1 MKKSIFLIVLL
12 LLWNISLATEIPCST
27 PFETLPFQHL
37 SKRLSY
43 NTVECIFQDHKG
55 FLWIGTHKGLNRY
68 DGIEIKVYE
77 SDPNDTTT
85 LSNDHIRKI
94 AEDKEGNL
102 WIATE
107 NGLNLYHRKT
117 ETFFRYVHQA
127 NRQRTLPD
135 NMISDL
141 LVDRK
146 GRVWIA
152 TRELCLFHPE
162 TNDFS
167 RFSPLPNPQEDD
179 YLTNYHNFVF
189 EDKEGRIWFG
199 HWRTLY
205 ILNEQTQSL
214 ELFFDGNRFPL
225 GNPFWHFQEMAQDST
240 GVYWFAT
247 NQAGLFRFDFS
258 SKTIS
263 LPITQ
268 EHFKKHP
275 DAIGENDFLS
285 HYRILALW
293 VDRRN
298 WLWVSIENNGLA
310 VFDST
315 RKLRYRFKNRP
326 ENPHSL
332 SGNSVW
338 SIYEDRQNRMWFGLW
353 MAGMDYIDPHEKR
366 IFTFTKKEGLSNEIV
381 TAFLEDENGNF
392 WIGTDGGGL
401 NYFDRK
407 KGTFKHHVHDPKNP
421 NSLASNA
428 VLSLCYDDLGNLWV
442 GTWNGGIHILPKHKK
457 GFIHLHSNNSPL
469 PSNHIFALAN
479 MGHGKMAI
487 GTYGGGLCIYDIDT
501 HRWEI
506 HQHHPQ
512 NAQSL
517 QSNNIFVLF
526 VDSQNRLWIGTLSD
540 GLALFAKDPKTGQ
553 GIFHRFVHNPN
564 DSKSI
569 SDNRIH
575 SMVEDNAHHIWIAT
589 SNGLNEYD
597 PDTKQFHI
605 YRKEHGLPS
614 NFITAVSGD
623 HHGNIWISSLGG
635 LTRFD
640 PKTKRFRSYES
651 ITPPSEG
658 QFHLNAVLYTQNREL
673 CFGTTTG
680 FLLFHP
686 DSIRENP
693 FPPPVV
699 LTDFKIFNQSVPIGK
714 QRLLKFHISETE
726 KLVLPHWASV
736 FSFDFAALNFTHPEK
751 NQYAY
756 KMEGFESKW
765 NFVGNQHHATYTN
778 LSPGHYVFRVKA
790 ANNDGVWN
798 EEGISLPIY
807 ITPPFWK
814 TWIAFALY
822 GGIALGTFYLIMRY
836 RLRQQKLRHDLEMEH
851 VKFEKLLEAD
861 KIKTHLLTNLS
872 HELRTPIM
880 LILGPLEHLI
890 KNHLEPRL
898 KNTLEMTLRNAQR
911 LMHLLHQFIAFT
923 SLESPEIKLKPVQ
936 KDIVEFVHD
945 IYLSFKEYAR
955 LQSIDFQFQTH
966 ISYGLT
972 WFDPDIL
979 DKILYNLL
987 SNAFKFTPEKGKI
1000 TLRLYHTQEEN
1011 KEHTITLEVED
1022 TGIGIP
1028 KDQLDRIFD
1037 PYYQVDRPQKTKFKG
1052 LGLGLYI
1059 TRELAELHQ
1068 GSIAVRSTEGKGTTF
1083 SFQFPVDEI
1092 LLEKPKILPKAKEK
1106 PSLTYPEFSPRSG
1119 EEPSFSTL
1127 LFIDDDPDLH
1137 KYIHL
1142 VFDPHFKVLSAFDGK
1157 EGLEKAI
1164 ALVPDLV
1171 ISDVEM
1177 PEMNG
1182 YELCEKIK
1190 KNEKTSHIPVLLLT
1204 VHSQLDQKIK
1214 GIQIG
1219 ADDYLAKPFEV
1230 EELKAR
1236 VNNLLESRRKMRE
1249 YFVRQLLLEP
1259 KDVSVLSL
1267 DEKFL
1272 LRAKQVV
1279 ENRLSDWNLNADALS
1294 QELGIS
1300 RTQLY
1305 RKLRSLTGQTV
1316 HEFIRTIRIK
1326 RAAQLLEKQ
1335 KMKISEIAYTV
1346 GFNDLNYFSRCF
1358 RKQFGKS
1365 PSEYMAS
1372 FSHRKMAH

>member
-1 MKKSIFLIVLL
+1 MRKILFPFVFLLFWTL
-12 LLWNISLATEIPCST
+12 SLFSKVSSPL
-27 PFETLPFQHL
+27 PFETLRFQHL
-37 SKRLSY
+37 NKRLSF

-68 DGIEIKVYE
+68 DGIEIQIFE

-94 AEDKEGNL
+94 AEDRDGDL

-107 NGLNLYHRKT
+107 NGLNLYNRKLDR
-117 ETFFRYVHQA
+117 FFRYFHQPD
-127 NRQRTLPD
+127 QPRTLPD
-135 NMISDL
+135 NLISDL

-146 GRVWIA
+146 GNVWIA
-152 TRELCLFHPE
+152 TRELCLFNPE
-162 TNDFS
+162 TNDFA
-167 RFSPLPNPQEDD
+167 RFSPLVRQEGDE
-179 YLTNYHNFVF
+179 YLTNYHNFVY
-189 EDKEGRIWFG
+189 EDREGRIWFG

-205 ILNEQTQSL
+205 IFNKEKQAL
-214 ELFFDGNRFPL
+214 ELFFDGNRYPL
-225 GNPFWHFQEMAQDST
+225 GKNPFWHFQEMTQDST
-240 GVYWFAT
+240 GTYWFAT
-247 NQAGLFRFDFS
+247 NQAGLFKFRFPS
-258 SKTIS
+258 SPIS
-263 LPITQ
+263 LPINRTVL
-268 EHFKKHP
+268 EKHP
-275 DAIGENDFLS
+275 DQIGKNDFLS
-285 HYRILALW
+285 QYRILNIF
-293 VDRRN
+293 VDRKD
-298 WLWVSIENNGLA
+298 WLWISIENNGLI
-310 VFDST
+310 VLDT
-315 RKLRYRFKNRP
+315 ERKPRYRFKNQP

-338 SIYEDRQNRMWFGLW
+338 SIYEDHQGRMWFGLW
-353 MAGMDYIDPHEKR
+353 MAGIDFIDPHEKK
-366 IFTFTKKEGLSNEIV
+366 IFAFTKREGLSNEIV
-381 TAFLEDENGNF
+381 TTFVEDEKGNL

-401 NYFDRK
+401 NYFDREN
-407 KGTFKHHVHDPKNP
+407 GTFKHYIHDPNQP
-421 NSLASNA
+421 NSLSSNA
-428 VLSLCYDDLGNLWV
+428 VLSLCYDDLGNLWI
-442 GTWNGGIHILPKHKK
+442 GTWNGGINILPRDKH

-469 PSNHIFALAN
+469 PSNHIFALVN
-479 MGHGKMAI
+479 LGNGKMAI
-487 GTYGGGLCIYDIDT
+487 GTYGGGLSIYDIYAQK
-501 HRWEI
+501 WEVY
-506 HQHHPQ
+506 QSNPQ
-512 NAQSL
+512 NPQSL

-526 VDSQNRLWIGTLSD
+526 KDSSNRLWIGTLSD
-540 GLALFAKDPKTGQ
+540 GLALFEKDSKTGQ
-553 GIFHRFVHNPN
+553 ALFHRFVHNPS
-564 DSKSI
+564 DSQSI
-569 SDNRIH
+569 TDNRIH
-575 SMVEDNAHHIWIAT
+575 SIFEDPLHHIWIAT

-597 PDTKQFHI
+597 PNTKKFRV

-614 NFITAVSGD
+614 NFITAIIGD
-623 HHGNIWISSLGG
+623 HHQNIWISTLGG

-640 PKTKRFRSYES
+640 IKTRRFRAYES
-651 ITPPSEG
+651 ISPPPEG
-658 QFHLNAVLYTQNREL
+658 QFHLNAVLYTRRGEL
-673 CFGTTTG
+673 CFGTTAG
-680 FLLFHP
+680 FLMFHP
-686 DSIRENP
+686 NGIRENP
-693 FPPPVV
+693 FPPPIV
-699 LTDFKIFNQSVPIGK
+699 LTDFKIFNQSVSIGK
-714 QRLLKFHISETE
+714 QSVLKSHISETE
-726 KLVLPHWASV
+726 KLVLPYWASV

-778 LSPGHYVFRVKA
+778 LGPGHYVFRVKA

-861 KIKTHLLTNLS
+861 KIKTHFLTNIS

-880 LILGPLEHLI
+880 LILGPLEHLL
-890 KNHLEPRL
+890 KNHLEPPL
-898 KNTLEMTLRNAQR
+898 KSTIEITLRNAQR
-911 LMHLLHQFIAFT
+911 LMRLLNQFIAFT
-923 SLESPEIKLKPVQ
+923 SLETPEIKFKPVQ
-936 KDIVEFVHD
+936 KDIVQFVRE
-945 IYLSFKEYAR
+945 IYLSFQEYAR
-955 LQSIDFQFQTH
+955 LQPIDFQFQTN
-966 ISYGLT
+966 IPYGLT

-1000 TLRLYHTQEEN
+1000 TLSLQYTQEKN
-1011 KEHTITLEVED
+1011 KEHTITLQVED

-1037 PYYQVDRPQKTKFKG
+1037 PYYQVDQPQKTKFKG

-1068 GSIAVRSTEGKGTTF
+1068 GSISVKSTEGKGTLF
-1083 SFQFPVDEI
+1083 SFQFPVDEMI
-1092 LLEKPKILPKAKEK
+1092 LEKPNTLPKEK
-1106 PSLTYPEFSPRSG
+1106 ALVTHSEFSPHTG
-1119 EEPSFSTL
+1119 EESSFSTL

-1137 KYIHL
+1137 RYIHL
-1142 VFDPHFKVLSAFDGK
+1142 VFDPHYKVLSAFDGK

-1164 ALVPDLV
+1164 ALVPDLI

-1177 PEMNG
+1177 PEING

-1190 KNEKTSHIPVLLLT
+1190 GNEKTSHIPVLLLT

-1236 VNNLLESRRKMRE
+1236 VSNLLESRRKMRE
-1249 YFVRQLLLEP
+1249 YFVRQVLLEP
-1259 KDVSVLSL
+1259 KDTSVLSL

-1272 LRAKQVV
+1272 LRTKQVV
-1279 ENRLSDWNLNADALS
+1279 ENRLSDWKLNADALS
-1294 QELGIS
+1294 HELGIS

-1326 RAAQLLEKQ
+1326 RAAQLLEKR
-1335 KMKISEIAYTV
+1335 KMKISEIAYAV

-1372 FSHRKMAH
+1372 LSHDKISH

>member
-1 MKKSIFLIVLL
+1 MKRSIFSIVLFL
-12 LLWNISLATEIPCST
+12 LLWGISLAAV
-27 PFETLPFQHL
+27 LPSFTSFDALQFQHL

-68 DGIEIKVYE
+68 DGIEIKIYE
-77 SDPNDTTT
+77 SEPNDSTT

-94 AEDKEGNL
+94 AEDQEGNL

-107 NGLNLYHRKT
+107 NGLNVYHRKT
-117 ETFFRYVHQA
+117 DKFRRYFHQP
-127 NRQRTLPD
+127 NHPRTLSD

-141 LVDRK
+141 LVDHQ
-146 GRVWIA
+146 GHIWIA
-152 TRELCLFHPE
+152 SRDLCLYHPE
-162 TNDFS
+162 SNDFS
-167 RFSPLPNPQEDD
+167 RYSPLQNSQEDP
-179 YLTNYHNFVF
+179 YLTNYHNFVY
-189 EDKEGRIWFG
+189 EDREGRIWFG

-205 ILNEQTQSL
+205 IYNKQKQTL
-214 ELFFDGNRFPL
+214 KLFFDGNSFPL
-225 GNPFWHFQEMAQDST
+225 GNPFWHFQEMTQDSVGT
-240 GVYWFAT
+240 YWFAT
-247 NQAGLFRFDFS
+247 NQAGLFQFRFPSDP
-258 SKTIS
+258 IS
-263 LPITQ
+263 LPIQ
-268 EHFKKHP
+268 RNHLKRYP

-285 HYRILALW
+285 KYRILGIF
-293 VDRRN
+293 VDKKN
-298 WLWVSIENNGLA
+298 WLWISIENNGLA
-310 VFDST
+310 VLDPS
-315 RKLRYRFKNRP
+315 RKLRYRFKNQP
-326 ENPHSL
+326 ENPHSI

-338 SIYEDRQNRMWFGLW
+338 SMNQDRQGRIWFGLW
-353 MAGMDYIDPHEKR
+353 MAGIDYMDPHEKK
-366 IFTFTKKEGLSNEIV
+366 IFYFSKKEGLSNEIV
-381 TAFLEDENGNF
+381 TGFLEDTNGNL

-407 KGTFKHHVHDPKNP
+407 KGTFTHYAHDPNTP
-421 NSLASNA
+421 TSLSSNA
-428 VLSLCYDDLGNLWV
+428 VLSLCYDDLGNLWI
-442 GTWNGGIHILPKHKK
+442 GTWNGGINILPKHKK
-457 GFIHLHSNNSPL
+457 EFIHLHSTNSPV

-479 MGHGKMAI
+479 LGKGKMAI
-487 GTYGGGLCIYDIDT
+487 GTYGGGLCIYDVYT
-501 HRWEI
+501 HQWEI
-506 HQHHPQ
+506 YQHNFQDP
-512 NAQSL
+512 QSL

-526 VDSQNRLWIGTLSD
+526 LDTQKRLWIGTLSD
-540 GLALFAKDPKTGQ
+540 GLALLEKNPQTGKAHF
-553 GIFHRFVHNPN
+553 IRFVHDPT
-564 DSKSI
+564 DSHSI

-575 SMVEDNAHHIWIAT
+575 SLVEDKAHHIWIAT

-597 PDTKQFHI
+597 PVTKQFHI
-605 YRKEHGLPS
+605 YTKKHGLPS
-614 NFITAVSGD
+614 NFIIAISND
-623 HHGNIWISSLGG
+623 HHGNLWISSLGG
-635 LTRFD
+635 LARFELETR
-640 PKTKRFRSYES
+640 RFRLYES
-651 ITPPSEG
+651 ISAPSEG
-658 QFHLNAVLYTQNREL
+658 QFHLNAILHTQKGELY
-673 CFGTTTG
+673 FGTTAG
-680 FLLFHP
+680 FFMFHP
-686 DSIRENP
+686 DHIRENP
-693 FPPPVV
+693 FPPPIV

-714 QRLLKFHISETE
+714 QSILKSHVSEIDQ
-726 KLVLPHWASV
+726 LVLPHWASV

-751 NQYAY
+751 NLYAY
-756 KMEGFESKW
+756 KMEGFETKW

-778 LSPGHYVFRVKA
+778 LSPGHYIFRIKA

-798 EEGISLPIY
+798 EEGLSLPIY
-807 ITPPFWK
+807 IPPPFWK
-814 TWIAFALY
+814 TWIALSLY
-822 GGIALGTFYLIMRY
+822 GGIALGIFYLIMRY

-861 KIKTHLLTNLS
+861 KIKTHFLTNLS

-880 LILGPLEHLI
+880 LITGPLEHLL
-890 KNHLEPRL
+890 KNHLEPHL
-898 KNTLEMTLRNAQR
+898 KNTIEITLRNAKR
-911 LMHLLHQFIAFT
+911 LMRILHQFIAFT
-923 SLESPEIKLKPVQ
+923 SIESPEIIFKPVQ
-936 KDIVEFVHD
+936 KDIVQFVHD
-945 IYLSFKEYAR
+945 LYVSFKEYAR
-955 LQSIDFQFQTH
+955 LQHIDFQFQTN

-987 SNAFKFTPEKGKI
+987 SNAFKFTREKGKI
-1000 TLRLYHTQEEN
+1000 KLHLYHI
-1011 KEHTITLEVED
+1011 KEQNEQIITLEVED

-1028 KDQLDRIFD
+1028 KNQLDRIFD
-1037 PYYQVDRPQKTKFKG
+1037 PYYQVDQPQKPKFKG

-1068 GSIAVRSTEGKGTTF
+1068 GSISVKSIEGKGTTF

-1092 LLEKPKILPKAKEK
+1092 ILTKPKTLPKER
-1106 PSLTYPEFSPRSG
+1106 PSLATPEFFHPTG

-1127 LFIDDDPDLH
+1127 LFIDDDSDLH
-1137 KYIHL
+1137 RYIHL
-1142 VFDPHFKVLSAFDGK
+1142 VFDPYFKVLSAFDGK
-1157 EGLEKAI
+1157 EGLEKAT
-1164 ALVPDLV
+1164 ALIPDIIL
-1171 ISDVEM
+1171 SDVEM

-1190 KNEKTSHIPVLLLT
+1190 NNEKTSHIPVLLLT
-1204 VHSQLDQKIK
+1204 VHSQLAQKIK

-1236 VNNLLESRRKMRE
+1236 VINLLESRKKMRE

-1259 KDVSVLSL
+1259 KDVSLLSL

-1272 LRAKQVV
+1272 LRAKQLV
-1279 ENRLSDWNLNADALS
+1279 ENRLSDWKLNADELS
-1294 QELGIS
+1294 RELGIS

-1305 RKLRSLTGQTV
+1305 RKLRGLTGQTV

-1372 FSHRKMAH
+1372 LSHQKIAH